1 MVYFEMKWIK
11 SMISYRKR
19 IVFVYAIMNNN
30 DNFFTLGV
38 KNLREKMLKVAKEL
52 FIKNGYN
59 ATTTGDIVKYA
70 GSSKGNLYY
79 HFKTKENL
87 FLEIINIED
96 EKWFAGWREEE
107 KKCQNN
113 REKFNLF
120 NELSIKMD
128 AYYPLQTAIIE
139 FYSREHESK
148 HIEEKIK
155 EFEERY
161 VKIYYDI
168 FSAGNRENEWHIQ
181 DIESTAQIAAATV
194 SGIISYNPKIDK
206 EKRIELMKR
215 FSQIFLKGV

>member
-1 MVYFEMKWIK
+1 
-11 SMISYRKR
+11 MISYRKR

-206 EKRIELMKR
+206 KKRMELMKR